1 MGIDG
6 IGKGGTPPLTPDT
19 QGAGGVANKGPAGET
34 FSATLDKV
42 RGAEQ
47 VDPTRQ
53 ATSAEAV
60 RAAEGPSPLERLR
73 AGEIDV
79 NGYVDLKVE
88 EATRG
93 LEGLSR
99 AELEDI
105 RTMLREQI
113 ATDPALMDLVR
124 TATGRVPSPPEE

>member
-1 MGIDG
+1 MGIDR
-6 IGKGGTPPLTPDT
+6 IGKGGTPPLSPDT
-19 QGAGGVANKGPAGET
+19 QGAGGVEKKGPTGEA
-34 FSATLDKV
+34 FSEALDKT
-42 RGAEQ
+42 RGPEQ
-47 VDPTRQ
+47 VDATKHAAQ
-53 ATSAEAV
+53 AGAIG
-60 RAAEGPSPLERLR
+60 AAEGRSALERLR

-99 AELEDI
+99 AELDDI
-105 RTMLREQI
+105 RRMLRDQLS
-113 ATDPALMDLVR
+113 TDPGLIDLVR